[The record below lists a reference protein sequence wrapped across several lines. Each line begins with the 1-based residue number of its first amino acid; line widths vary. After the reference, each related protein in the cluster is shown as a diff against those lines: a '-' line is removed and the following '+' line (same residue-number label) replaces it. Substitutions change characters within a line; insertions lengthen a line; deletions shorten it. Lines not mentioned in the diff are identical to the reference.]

1 MNSTVFHTPYRK
13 SLTLSLTWLLT
24 GVVFLVAVENVWLD
38 PWLRVQFPELP
49 SLVPEPP
56 SIFWLATFG
65 VMGIVCVVLIVGQVL
80 LMRRPGV
87 SRKSKL
93 IAGAS
98 VLAAVFIAVL
108 WFCVTSGILP
118 APRL

>member
-1 MNSTVFHTPYRK
+1 MASTTFQPSGRK

-24 GVVFLVAVENVWLD
+24 AGVFLITVENVWLD
-38 PWLRVQFPELP
+38 PWLRAQFPDIP

-56 SIFWLATFG
+56 SPAWLATFA
-65 VMGIVCVVLIVGQVL
+65 VIGIACAVLLVGQIL

-87 SRKSKL
+87 SRHAKL
-93 IAGAS
+93 IAGVS
-98 VLAAVFIAVL
+98 VLAAVFLSNL